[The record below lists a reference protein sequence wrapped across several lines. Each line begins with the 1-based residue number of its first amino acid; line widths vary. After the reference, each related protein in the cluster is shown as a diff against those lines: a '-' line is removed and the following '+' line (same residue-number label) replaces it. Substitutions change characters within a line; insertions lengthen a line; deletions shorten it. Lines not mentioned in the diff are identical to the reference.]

1 MNKRL
6 SRRNRN
12 GFNRKLLISLLSV
25 GVFGATIV
33 GVCSYHTDAK
43 TVKRITKIN
52 NEIALNTSNKISKQA
67 PTEAFLRSKDIQ
79 FDMPVD
85 SISVTD
91 LYKQSKAVRESDL
104 IRRGEI
110 KVADIGLRTSIYEG
124 TNLKQLSNG
133 VGTASDS
140 EKLGEGLYA
149 VAGYNFVGTKKSEQF
164 LLSPLQKEVAPY
176 EFINNKESL
185 KPYLNIKKGMEIK
198 AADNEMVYT
207 YKVSNTFVTNSANVT
222 DIQHELEGLVE
233 AGDTKPLITLITSL
247 NVQGDYETDKSIVVV
262 GELDSKKDLT
272 DERELLFFKTKE
284 LS

>member
-1 MNKRL
+1 MDKRL

-12 GFNRKLLISLLSV
+12 GFNRKLLISLLSA
-25 GVFGATIV
+25 GVLGATIA

-79 FDMPVD
+79 FDMLVD

-124 TNLKQLSNG
+124 TNIKQLSNG

-149 VAGYNFVGTKKSEQF
+149 VTGYNFVGTKKSEQF

-207 YKVSNTFVTNSANVT
+207 YKVSNTFVTDSANVT

-233 AGDTKPLITLITSL
+233 SGDTKPLITLITSL